1 MVTAIVT
8 VRNSVDWADV
18 LHRWPRP
25 GTRMCVGIWVK
36 HHPSNTHR
44 HTHVYTHIHV
54 NTHTNTH
61 SHFPGGS
68 DGKESSCN
76 TGHPGLIRESG
87 RSPGEGNGYP
97 HHYSCLENPKDRRA
111 WQTTVHGAEKSR
123 TINIH
128 IITYKHIH
136 TYP

>member
-1 MVTAIVT
+1 MWTGQTSCTDGSDLRQGCMLTSGLNTILPIPT
-8 VRNSVDWADV
+8 
-18 LHRWPRP
+18 
-25 GTRMCVGIWVK
+25 GT
-36 HHPSNTHR
+36 
-44 HTHVYTHIHV
+44 HTYTNTHIHI

-76 TGHPGLIRESG
+76 TGHPGLICESG

-111 WQTTVHGAEKSR
+111 WQKPPVHGAEKSR